1 VTELMESVQPPAVEE
16 AEEKP
21 KDKDPIKIR
30 IALFFDGTLNNRFNI
45 AEREGASEI
54 YKAKAPKKGP
64 NSYDN
69 GRTNVAIMEQNI
81 RDTADGYDVALKWYI
96 EGQGTF
102 NLEKDSGVGYAL
114 GAGDSGV
121 AGRAEKGVKS
131 AVTLIQNSEEIDPV
145 QFYIE
150 KLTIDVF
157 GFSRGS
163 ATARY
168 AIYLLLKEKKKPIF
182 KLLQTA
188 GYTITEDA
196 VKVCFAG
203 LYDTV
208 LSYYGS
214 QYLKS
219 SSNVLQQKAVQFV
232 DKKVVHLTAAEEH
245 RKDFPLHNI
254 RSAGAK
260 GFEFFLPG
268 VHSDVGGSYNTASDK
283 ELEAQTDESKK
294 IYMKPTDEID
304 MDINEGDLNTLEKD
318 RLYLKTQGWYTDNEM
333 TITPL
338 IVDEYDNTTYA
349 ALTVTRKGI
358 RSAYSN
364 IPLKIMAEFARD
376 PEININFNEKLED
389 KANTILRAESDL
401 QVLEGRILS
410 YVATKKGSKDSKPAD
425 WLNDASLFD
434 IRHKHLHFSAKVGVG
449 YSPRFSK
456 GKRTRYEY
464 DA

>member
-1 VTELMESVQPPAVEE
+1 VTELMEGVQSPVVEE

-21 KDKDPIKIR
+21 DDKLPKKIR

-45 AEREGASEI
+45 EEREGGTEI

-102 NLEKDSGVGYAL
+102 NLEKDSGIGYAL

-121 AGRAEKGVKS
+121 VGRAEQGVKA
-131 AVTLIQNSEEIDPV
+131 AVNLIQNDKRIDSE
-145 QFYIE
+145 QNYIE

-163 ATARY
+163 ATARH
-168 AIYLLLKEKKKPIF
+168 AIHLLLKDKKKPIY
-182 KLLQTA
+182 KRLQTA

-196 VKVCFAG
+196 VKICFAG

-219 SSNVLQQKAVQFV
+219 SSNVLEQKSVRFV
-232 DKKVVHLTAAEEH
+232 DKKVVHLAAAEEH

-254 RSAGAK
+254 QSAGGK

-268 VHSDVGGSYNTASDK
+268 VHSDVGGSYNLANDK
-283 ELEAQTDESKK
+283 ELEAETDDSKK
-294 IYMKPTDEID
+294 IYMKLTDEID

-318 RLYLKTQGWYTDNEM
+318 CLYLKTQGWYTDGEM

-338 IVDEYDNTTYA
+338 VLDEYDNPTYA
-349 ALTVTRKGI
+349 VLTVNRRGI
-358 RSAYSN
+358 RTAYSN
-364 IPLKIMAEFARD
+364 IPLKIMADFAKD
-376 PEININFNEKLED
+376 PEININIDSKLE
-389 KANTILRAESDL
+389 KRANTTLNAEPDL
-401 QVLEGRILS
+401 LILEGRIKS
-410 YVATKKGSKDSKPAD
+410 YVAAKKGLKDSKPAD
-425 WLNDASLFD
+425 WLEDLSLCD